1 MAFLVMVSY
10 VFAIADID
18 DAINDPS
25 GFPVI
30 YAFRYAAGPT
40 GAIALISVQF
50 VLLMVGNVCYQAST
64 TRQTFAFARDGGLP
78 FSRSVPPSVRRTLC

>member
-1 MAFLVMVSY
+1 MGFIVTVSY

-30 YAFRYAAGPT
+30 YALRYAAGST
-40 GAIALISVQF
+40 GAVVLVTVQL
-50 VLLMVGNVCYQAST
+50 VLLMVGNVSFQAST
-64 TRQTFAFARDGGLP
+64 ARQTFAFARDGGLP
-78 FSRSVPPSVRRTLC
+78 FSR